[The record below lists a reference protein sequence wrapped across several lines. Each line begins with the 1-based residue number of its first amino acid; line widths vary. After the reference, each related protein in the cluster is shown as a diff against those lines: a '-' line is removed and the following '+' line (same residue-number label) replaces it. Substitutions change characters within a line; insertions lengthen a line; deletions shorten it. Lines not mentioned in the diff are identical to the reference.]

1 MMLKQP
7 ILVVDEQPQELQR
20 YRSILASSEDPTT
33 RVLSSANSAADAL
46 ELASAAIDSSQGYA
60 LAIINLHLST
70 GMDGI
75 SAAQALRRLDDTI
88 MIIFIADHNNYRAD
102 EIDRQLGHDIVFLNK
117 PVSDD
122 ELRLLTRNTLE
133 QWQQNKL
140 QRSLSERMAKQPELD
155 ASDDQLDIKMLA
167 ELSQALSTVEQNMV
181 VIRHEDEQIQQL
193 HSRLQQALGDQYPSS
208 EELDEVQQALQLAL
222 QKYRKYCA
230 SPELLSAVMR
240 LRRLQKKLPT

>member
-1 MMLKQP
+1 MMLNHR
-7 ILVVDEQPQELQR
+7 ILMVDEQPQQLQW
-20 YRSILASSEDPTT
+20 YSSILAPNEDPSTT
-33 RVLSSANSAADAL
+33 ALSSVNSAAGAL
-46 ELASAAIDSSQGYA
+46 ELASTAIHSGQGYA

-70 GMDGI
+70 GMDGV
-75 SAAQALRRLDDTI
+75 SAAQELRRLDETI
-88 MIIFIADHNNYRAD
+88 MIVFTADHNNYPAD
-102 EIDRQLGHDIVFLNK
+102 EIDQQLGHDIVFINK
-117 PVSDD
+117 PVSAD

-140 QRSLSERMAKQPELD
+140 QRSLSERMAKQPKLD
-155 ASDDQLDIKMLA
+155 ANDDQIDIKMLA
-167 ELSQALSTVEQNMV
+167 ELSQALSTVKQNMV

-222 QKYRKYCA
+222 EKYRKYCA

-240 LRRLQKKLPT
+240 LRRLQKKLPK